1 MSNGIN
7 CFKCKHFWYDYY
19 PDVPVIR
26 QSGCGKG
33 HEKTCRNTPFDE
45 VFTCVDYEH
54 SYLTSHYWGYWFWLG
69 VSLIM
74 IIACIVSFLKT
85 HGGL

>member
-19 PDVPVIR
+19 PDVTVIR

-54 SYLTSHYWGYWFWLG
+54 SYLSRHYWGYWFWLG
-69 VSLIM
+69 VSLFVV
-74 IIACIVSFLKT
+74 IACIVSFLKT